1 MKPFLLTLMAV
12 CAAAQ
17 TPLVL
22 DTGWSVQSSREVKAT
37 GAELSSPGFATNAW
51 HKTAV
56 PSTVVAALVADT
68 TYPDPYFGTNLRD
81 YPGMDYPIGR
91 LFSNIDMPA
100 NSPYRVSWWYR
111 TEFTVPAEAGGHS
124 AWLQFDG
131 INYRANIWLN
141 GRQIANSKDVAGA
154 FRAYEFDVTGLV
166 EPGKANAL
174 AVEVFAPEKTALAI
188 NWVDWNPAPPDKD
201 MGLWKPVHLKF
212 SGPVAV
218 RDPFVKTKLA
228 ADYKSAEL
236 TLIADVRNATGQPV
250 SGVLKA
256 EIAGVRVSR
265 PVELRAAEKKT
276 VRLAPRRIE
285 NPRLW
290 WPFQMGAQELYTAH
304 VEFETGGRVSD
315 RARFDFGIR
324 EVTSEL
330 TPKGALLFKINGK
343 NVLLRGAAWTPDM
356 LLRWERSRVEAELR
370 YVKDMGLNTI
380 RLEGK
385 SERPE
390 FYEMAD
396 RMGLLIM
403 TGWCCCDMW
412 ERWPKWQPEHHK
424 IAAASLDT
432 QIRYLRNHPSVFVWL
447 NGSDGPPPADV
458 EKMYLGILK
467 DLDWPNPSI
476 SSAAADATSV
486 TGPSG
491 VKMTGPYDYE
501 PPNYWLVDKEAG
513 GAWGLNT
520 ETSPGPAIPTLESL
534 KRFIPADHLWP
545 IDKVWNYHAGGERF
559 MNMELFNKAMDKRY
573 GKPADL
579 ADYLRKAQAMAYEG
593 QRAMFEAY
601 SRNKYT
607 STGVI
612 QWMLNNAWPSLIWHL
627 YDYYLI
633 PAGGYFGTKKAC
645 EPLHVQYG
653 YDDHSVGVVNSTYEP
668 HKGLRVS
675 AKIYNLDLTEKYSNE
690 APLDIEADG
699 TRKAFDL
706 PKIEGLDTT
715 YFLRLELRDAEGN
728 LKSDNFYWLSTK
740 PDTLDWKGRK
750 DTAFTPQ
757 AEYGDLQALN
767 NLPPVKL
774 KLKTERT
781 RGAVGVTIEN
791 PDKAVAFL
799 VHARLTRAGE
809 DLAPVYWSDNYITL
823 FPGEKRE
830 LTATYQ
836 GEGAEVAID
845 GWNVF

>member
-56 PSTVVAALVADT
+56 PSTVVAALVADK

>member
-56 PSTVVAALVADT
+56 PSTVVAALVADK

-250 SGVLKA
+250 SGVLRA